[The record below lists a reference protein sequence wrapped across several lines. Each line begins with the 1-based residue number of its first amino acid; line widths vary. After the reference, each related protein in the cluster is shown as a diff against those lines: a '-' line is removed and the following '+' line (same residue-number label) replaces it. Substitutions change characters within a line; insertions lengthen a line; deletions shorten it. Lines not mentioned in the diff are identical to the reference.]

1 MSPQPMFRL
10 LPALAAL
17 AALVALTQ
25 LTLSLPAWAATPATA
40 AQRALQRYE
49 LVRTDGPRH
58 QRVGVV
64 TLDADGRL
72 ALVWARRA
80 DARHLRER
88 MAALNTESQLYL
100 DAPAPASAPQFANTS
115 QVVPRGDPRFTE
127 ALRQH
132 LQRYDDLLLR
142 PTR

>member
-1 MSPQPMFRL
+1 MSRLPMLRQ
-10 LPALAAL
+10 LAAML
-17 AALVALTQ
+17 ALTL
-25 LTLSLPAWAATPATA
+25 LTLSLPARAAAPATS
-40 AQRALQRYE
+40 AQRALQRHE
-49 LVRTDGPRH
+49 LVRTDGPH
-58 QRVGVV
+58 PQVVGVV
-64 TLDADGRL
+64 TLDADGHL

-80 DARHLRER
+80 DAQHLRER
-88 MAALNTESQLYL
+88 IAALNAEPQLHL
-100 DAPAPASAPQFANTS
+100 DAPPPASAPQFANTS